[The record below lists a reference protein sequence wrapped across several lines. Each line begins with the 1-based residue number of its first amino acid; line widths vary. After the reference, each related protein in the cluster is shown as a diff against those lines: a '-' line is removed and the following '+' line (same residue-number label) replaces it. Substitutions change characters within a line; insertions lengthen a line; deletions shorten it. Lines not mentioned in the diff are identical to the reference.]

1 MCFEHALR
9 KLSIH
14 TDGRPTVKELNFD
27 GMSIAPGVIE
37 TIISVAMSEVESVTA
52 VGLTSV
58 NGLVAAIS
66 GKGSAQG
73 IDVDVNEEGK
83 LAVGIHVEVSYGQPL
98 PEIAKRIRQAV
109 FDAVTSQVG
118 IPVGSVDVYIDGVQ
132 FKN

>member
-1 MCFEHALR
+1 M
-9 KLSIH
+9 
-14 TDGRPTVKELNFD
+14 KELNFD